1 MWRDATSNETTDPSR
16 QLPIDTL
23 LQSAIDSL
31 PSHIALLDET
41 GRIIRINE
49 AWRRFGENN
58 GYRDQ
63 AFGLGR
69 NYVQVCQDAAQR
81 NAEGAGQVADG
92 ISAILSERSRL
103 YRAEYPCHSPSQQRW
118 FTLQIAR
125 FEWENQLRVIT
136 VHQDVSNLKYT
147 QRALE
152 QTHQRLE
159 AIVQTVADGIFT
171 ADECGI
177 IQSLNPAMETLFDYR
192 QADLI
197 GQPITVLL
205 GEEDCSYYVDLFNHS
220 HRVTFPNRR
229 HEVQGITRTGAS
241 VPLDIAL
248 SRTKLGA
255 TWLYTGMIY
264 DLTPR
269 KHMESALLSQQ
280 ATQLQLNKQLE
291 LNELK
296 SRFMSMIS
304 HELRTPLSIMMLS
317 SDFLK
322 RYEHRMSE
330 AERMECISTIQTQIQ
345 QMEELVNDV
354 GILSRSEGEFGKL
367 QRDQVDLIDFCR
379 NVIANMRILDEDAHP
394 IVLHT
399 QMPHFEMWVD
409 AKLMR
414 QIFNNLIGNAIKYSP
429 PKSVVNVVIRLVH
442 TELLIEVSDKGI
454 GIPTADHA
462 HLFEPFFRASNVGVC
477 SGTGLGLAVTKRAV
491 ELHGG
496 KIGFRSL
503 PNGGTTFHIHL
514 PLDPSP

>member
-1 MWRDATSNETTDPSR
+1 MWRETTSNGTPDNSR

-41 GRIIRINE
+41 GCIVRINE
-49 AWRRFGENN
+49 AWRRFGKMN

-63 AFGLGR
+63 AFGLGS

-92 ISAILSERSRL
+92 INSILSERSRL
-103 YRAEYPCHSPSQQRW
+103 YRAEYPCHSPSEQRW

-125 FEWENQLRVIT
+125 FEWEKQLRVIT
-136 VHQDVSNLKYT
+136 VHQDISDLKYT

-159 AIVQTVADGIFT
+159 AILQTVADGIFT
-171 ADECGI
+171 ANEYGI
-177 IQSLNPAMETLFDYR
+177 IQSVNPAMEAMFDYR
-192 QADLI
+192 QVDLV

-205 GEEDCSYYVDLFNHS
+205 GEPDRAYYVDLFNHTK
-220 HRVTFPNRR
+220 RVVFPNRR

-255 TWLYTGMIY
+255 TWLYTGMVY

-269 KHMESALLSQQ
+269 KHMESVLLSQQ
-280 ATQLQLNKQLE
+280 NTQLQLNKQVE

-296 SRFMSMIS
+296 NRFMSMIS

-330 AERMECISTIQTQIQ
+330 AERLECITTIQTQIQ

-354 GILSRSEGEFGKL
+354 GILSRSEGEYGKL
-367 QRDQVDLIDFCR
+367 QRENVDLIDFCR
-379 NVIANMRILDEDAHP
+379 DVIANMRMLDSDAHP

-399 QMPHFEMWVD
+399 QMPHFEMLVD
-409 AKLMR
+409 SKLMR

-429 PKSVVNVVIRLVH
+429 PQSEVNVVMRIH
-442 TELLIEVSDKGI
+442 HAELLIEVSDKGI
-454 GIPTADHA
+454 GIPEGDQA
-462 HLFEPFFRASNVGVC
+462 HLFEPFFRAANVGVR

-503 PNGGTTFHIHL
+503 PNSGTTFHMRL
-514 PLDPSP
+514 PLNPLP

>member
-1 MWRDATSNETTDPSR
+1 MWREPVSNGTPNNSR

-23 LQSAIDSL
+23 LQSTIDSL

-41 GRIIRINE
+41 GCIVSINE
-49 AWRRFGENN
+49 AWRRFGKMN

-63 AFGLGR
+63 AFGLGN
-69 NYVQVCQDAAQR
+69 NYVQVCKDAAQR
-81 NAEGAGQVADG
+81 NAEGAGQVVEG
-92 ISAILSERSRL
+92 LTSILNERSRL
-103 YRAEYPCHSPSQQRW
+103 YRAEYPCHSPSEQRW

-125 FEWENQLRVIT
+125 FEWEDHLRVIT
-136 VHQDVSNLKYT
+136 VHQDVSDLKYT

-159 AIVQTVADGIFT
+159 AILQTVAEGIFT
-171 ADECGI
+171 VNEFGV
-177 IQSLNPAMETLFDYR
+177 IQSINPAMEAMFDYS
-192 QADLI
+192 QADLV

-205 GEEDCSYYVDLFNHS
+205 DEIDRSHYTQLFNRTK
-220 HRVTFPNRR
+220 RVTFPDRR
-229 HEVQGITRTGAS
+229 HEVRGITRTGKV
-241 VPLDIAL
+241 VPIDIAL
-248 SRTKLGA
+248 SRARLGA
-255 TWLYTGMIY
+255 TWLYTGMVY

-269 KHMESALLSQQ
+269 KHMESVLLAQQ
-280 ATQLQLNKQLE
+280 TTQTQLNTQVE

-330 AERMECISTIQTQIQ
+330 AERLECITTIQTQIQ

-354 GILSRSEGEFGKL
+354 GILSRSEREYGKL
-367 QRDQVDLIDFCR
+367 QRETIDLIDFCR
-379 NVIANMRILDEDAHP
+379 DVIANMRMLDSDAHP

-399 QMPHFEMWVD
+399 PLSHFEMLVD

-429 PKSVVNVVIRLVH
+429 PMCEVNIMLRTIS
-442 TELLIEVSDKGI
+442 TELVIEVSDKGI
-454 GIPTADHA
+454 GIPEADQA
-462 HLFEPFFRASNVGVC
+462 HLFEPFFRASNIGSR

-496 KIGFRSL
+496 QINFRSI
-503 PNGGTTFHIHL
+503 PNSGTTFHIRL
-514 PLDPSP
+514 PLARLQ